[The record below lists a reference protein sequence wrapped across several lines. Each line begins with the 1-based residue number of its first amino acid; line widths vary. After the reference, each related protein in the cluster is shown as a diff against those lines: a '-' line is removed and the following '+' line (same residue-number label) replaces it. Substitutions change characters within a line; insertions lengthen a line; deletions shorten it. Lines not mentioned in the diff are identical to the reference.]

1 LFRILHNTLYVHVH
15 KVSGIDLVQPLHYAE
30 ITDPSKLFLYHQMSL
45 YTLEFTRN
53 SDTSFLKPSEAWF
66 LDDLTTSTYSSGG
79 MKRSNWGRTS
89 RNKHTLIA
97 PERLKIESQKNVA
110 AEGTDLCWN
119 CDQRATE
126 VGRRTREY
134 ARG

>member
-1 LFRILHNTLYVHVH
+1 V
-15 KVSGIDLVQPLHYAE
+15 E
-30 ITDPSKLFLYHQMSL
+30 ITDPSKLVLCRQMSL
-45 YTLEFTRN
+45 YTDLALEPTRD
-53 SDTSFLKPSEAWF
+53 SDTPFLKPSEARF

-97 PERLKIESQKNVA
+97 PERLNIEEPKNEA

-119 CDQRATE
+119 CE
-126 VGRRTREY
+126 
-134 ARG
+134 